1 MAKLSKR
8 ELGPWAREVLE
19 LLSSG
24 GDALQDR
31 ASIIAAENLSSQIDY
46 IDAIRIKAS
55 EGSARFDPDN
65 IYTLFNYSID
75 KIAFDSK
82 VNKFI
87 KSIFDCVVTLG
98 GDQSDIACMK
108 VFMAIMKRY
117 EVHSANANAK
127 NGSILEF
134 SVLSE
139 VRGFV
144 TGFDLALI
152 ADVYTAEMGQLR
164 SLWMPLVPELAAR
177 SSIPLSKE
185 SMLYLIGIID
195 SEPYKFSASVRL
207 SRQPLSM
214 AVGLSV
220 GAADQSATGVDP
232 AQTGEGKVQTNNANE
247 VAVIKYLPE
256 VSSLLDGFSSLVT
269 ELSESFENRLTA
281 QCGIIEKLGNE
292 RAELVANNDAKDE
305 RISSLI
311 YEKSRLEGKISEG
324 RVQLDNVSSRL
335 DEAEKELGKYIARHN
350 AIIESSEARERDA
363 VLSTKRELVEKQLSI
378 LVSIRDCLSR
388 LVVSEVPDRSALQA
402 ASNFNNFLRFLRHEK
417 YLSQDQISGVDIPDG
432 SRSI

>member
-24 GDALQDR
+24 GDSLQDR
-31 ASIIAAENLSSQIDY
+31 ASIIAAENLSSQVDY
-46 IDAIRIKAS
+46 IDAIRTKAS
-55 EGSARFDPDN
+55 EGSARFDPDK

-117 EVHSANANAK
+117 EVHSANAK

-152 ADVYTAEMGQLR
+152 SDVYTAEMGRLR

-220 GAADQSATGVDP
+220 GAVDQSATGVDP
-232 AQTGEGKVQTNNANE
+232 AQTGEGKVQTNDANE

-256 VSSLLDGFSSLVT
+256 VSSLLDGFSSLVSG
-269 ELSESFENRLTA
+269 LSESFENRLAA

-311 YEKSRLEGKISEG
+311 YEKSQLEGKISEG

-335 DEAEKELGKYIARHN
+335 DAAEKELGKYIARHN

-417 YLSQDQISGVDIPDG
+417 YLSQDQISGVDIPDR